1 MFYVLAKRQK
11 CFYKELAKQ
20 ERNRKQETERE
31 GERVRETA
39 SALKII
45 SVKHGPQFA
54 YQTRALVG
62 QRVGGRG
69 RQRGA
74 WRSGDF
80 IAFGVDLFTTRNV
93 GNFHV

>member
-20 ERNRKQETERE
+20 ERNRKQETETER
-31 GERVRETA
+31 GRERVRETA

-54 YQTRALVG
+54 YQTRALVVA
-62 QRVGGRG
+62 REWVAKRGRG
-69 RQRGA
+69 GA
-74 WRSGDF
+74 GTSSPL
-80 IAFGVDLFTTRNV
+80 A
-93 GNFHV
+93 